1 MVQTDTEIKETLLSC
16 IRQLISCK
24 EGRISLAAYQG
35 ELVLLCYVQ
44 HRGGLV
50 LPSEISEAMS
60 VSSSRIARLLNTLEA
75 KGLVY
80 RSHDTVDH
88 RKVFVT
94 LTDEG
99 VRYTEEA
106 FDRIHKRI
114 SAIIDALGE
123 EDTEEFIRISKKII
137 SISLALSSA

>member
-1 MVQTDTEIKETLLSC
+1 MMVNAQTNLTPD
-16 IRQLISCK
+16 
-24 EGRISLAAYQG
+24 
-35 ELVLLCYVQ
+35 VLK
-44 HRGGLV
+44 
-50 LPSEISEAMS
+50 
-60 VSSSRIARLLNTLEA
+60 TLEA